1 MNQKEYLKTLEEA
14 LNGIDPKDKEELMAD
29 FKEHFDIGLSEGQT
43 EEAIIAH
50 LGSVEDLIESLDLK
64 RLESP
69 HVYESKSDRIYN
81 EDVEKVII
89 DGLHADV
96 TINVSDDNQAH
107 VDYEISKKLLGK
119 LSTEVTSRQEG
130 KTLYVTV
137 SSINKIFKS
146 SLDPVDLHLELPN
159 SLKELKCKTASGDIK
174 IDELNFETLEIHSVS
189 GDIGLDDINADLILI
204 NGVSSDINCSSIGG
218 QLQLRSVS
226 GDIEV
231 DSHTGKILSIESVS
245 GDINYEGSAEDI
257 RINTTSGDAC
267 LEAKSIKS
275 LSANT
280 ISGDVRLE
288 MDVDHKGL
296 TVSFI
301 SNSGELRIGDEDY
314 DTPRH
319 NKSIIIGDGLI
330 KLNHKSI
337 SGDFEIE

>member
-1 MNQKEYLKTLEEA
+1 MNQKEYLRALEEA
-14 LNGIDPKDKEELMAD
+14 LSGIDPKDKEELMAD

-50 LGSVEDLIESLDLK
+50 LGSVKDLVESLDLK

-69 HVYESKSDRIYN
+69 QAYESKTDRIYS

-119 LSTEVTSRQEG
+119 LSAEVTSRQEG

-159 SLKELKCKTASGDIK
+159 SLKELNCKTASGDIK
-174 IDELNFETLEIHSVS
+174 IDELNFQTLEVHSIS
-189 GDIGLDDINADLILI
+189 GDIGLDDIDADLILI
-204 NGVSSDINCSSIGG
+204 NGVSSDVVCSKISG

-231 DSHTGKILSIESVS
+231 DAHTGKVLSIESVS
-245 GDINYEGSAEDI
+245 GDIDYEGSATDI

-267 LEAKSIKS
+267 LEARSIKN

-280 ISGDVRLE
+280 ISGDVH
-288 MDVDHKGL
+288 VDLSLAHKGL

-301 SNSGELRIGDEDY
+301 SNSGELSIGDEDY

-319 NKSIIIGDGLI
+319 NQSIIVGDGSI
-330 KLNHKSI
+330 KLNLKSI